1 MGTDHNRRSFLAA
14 SVAGLATVPLGGCTY
29 EDSAYAAVLDEMTQS
44 VPAEPEIR
52 DLVRYATLAANGHNT
67 QPWQFRAHRD
77 DIVLLPDLAR
87 RTPVVDP
94 DDHHLY
100 ASLGCAAENL
110 RLAARARGRTGEVR
124 FTTAGQ
130 GRVSIQPAPHDESSL
145 FAAIPKRQCSRVIY
159 DRRPV
164 PAHVV
169 RGLVDAASSY
179 GVEGF
184 FITDAKRMEAVL
196 ELVVDGNSRQID
208 DPAFVAELRDWIRFN
223 PGDAAATRD
232 GLYAASSGNPT
243 MPAWLGRRLF
253 GVFFDKETENDKYA
267 KQVRSSAGIV
277 VFVAASDDK
286 EGWFNA
292 GRAYQRFALQATVD
306 GLKHAFINQPVE
318 VPAVRP
324 ALQSLLGVGDRRP
337 NLVVRYGYGPVMPK
351 SLRRSVD
358 AVIV

>member
-1 MGTDHNRRSFLAA
+1 MTLHRRSFLAA
-14 SVAGLATVPLGGCTY
+14 SLAGLATTSLGGCTY
-29 EDSAYAAVLDEMTQS
+29 EDSIYAAVLDEMTQP
-44 VPAEPEIR
+44 VPAKPEIR

-77 DIVLLPDLAR
+77 DIVVLPDQAR

-110 RLAARARGRTGEVR
+110 SLAARARGMAGAVR
-124 FTTAGQ
+124 FTPAGQ
-130 GRVSIQPAPHDESSL
+130 GRVSIQPAPRDESSL
-145 FAAIPKRQCSRVIY
+145 FAAIPKRQCSRMIY
-159 DRRPV
+159 DRRSV
-164 PAHVV
+164 PAHVIRRLAAV
-169 RGLVDAASSY
+169 ASSY
-179 GVEGF
+179 DVEGVF
-184 FITDAKRMEAVL
+184 VTDAKRMEAIL
-196 ELVVDGNSRQID
+196 TLVIDGNSRQVD

-223 PGDAAATRD
+223 PDDAAATRD

-243 MPAWLGRRLF
+243 MPTWLGRRLF
-253 GVFFDKETENDKYA
+253 DVFFDKETENDKYA

-277 VFVAASDDK
+277 VFIAASNDK
-286 EGWFNA
+286 AGWFNA

-318 VPAVRP
+318 VPAVRS
-324 ALQSLLGVGDRRP
+324 ALQSLLGIGDRRP

>member
-1 MGTDHNRRSFLAA
+1 M
-14 SVAGLATVPLGGCTY
+14 PLGGCTY
-29 EDSAYAAVLDEMTQS
+29 EDSHYAAVLDEMTQPL
-44 VPAEPEIR
+44 PAKPEIR
-52 DLVRYATLAANGHNT
+52 NLVRYATLAANGHNT
-67 QPWQFRAHRD
+67 QPWQFRAHRG
-77 DIVLLPDLAR
+77 DIVVLPDLAR

-110 RLAARARGRTGEVR
+110 SLAARARGMAGEVR
-124 FTTAGQ
+124 FTSAGQ
-130 GRVSIQPAPHDESSL
+130 GRVSILPAVRDESSL

-159 DRRPV
+159 DRRSL
-164 PAHVV
+164 PADVM
-169 RGLVDAASSY
+169 RRLSAAAASY
-179 GVEGF
+179 GVEGIF
-184 FITDAKRMEAVL
+184 VTDAKQMEAIL
-196 ELVVDGNSRQID
+196 NLVIDGNSRQVD

-223 PGDAAATRD
+223 PDQAAATRD

-243 MPAWLGRRLF
+243 MPTWLGLRLF
-253 GVFFDKETENDKYA
+253 DFFFDKDAENDNYA

-277 VFVAASDDK
+277 IFVAAQNQK
-286 EGWFNA
+286 AGWFDA

-306 GLKHAFINQPVE
+306 GLKHAFLNQPVE
-318 VPAVRP
+318 VPAVRR
-324 ALQSLLGVGDRRP
+324 ALQSLLGIGDRRP

>member
-1 MGTDHNRRSFLAA
+1 MGLAFNRRSFLAA
-14 SVAGLATVPLGGCTY
+14 SGASLAAAPFGGCTY
-29 EDSAYAAVLDEMTQS
+29 EDSAYAAVLDEMTQT
-44 VPAEPEIR
+44 VPAKPEIR

-77 DIVLLPDLAR
+77 DIVVLPDFAR

-100 ASLGCAAENL
+100 ASLGCASENL
-110 RLAARARGRTGEVR
+110 SLAARARGMAGEVR
-124 FTTAGQ
+124 FTPAGQ
-130 GRVSIQPAPHDESSL
+130 GRVNIRPATRDESNL

-164 PAHVV
+164 PPHVV
-169 RGLVDAASSY
+169 RGLTNAASAY
-179 GVEGF
+179 GIEAIFV
-184 FITDAKRMEAVL
+184 TDTKRMEAVL
-196 ELVVDGNSRQID
+196 ELVIDGNSRQID
-208 DPAFVAELRDWIRFN
+208 DPAFVEELRDWIRFN
-223 PGDAAATRD
+223 PDDAAATRD

-253 GVFFDKETENDKYA
+253 GVFFDKEIENDKYA

-277 VFVAASDDK
+277 IFVAATDNR

-306 GLKHAFINQPVE
+306 GLKHAFLNQAVE
-318 VPAVRP
+318 VPSVRR
-324 ALQSLLGVGDRRP
+324 ALQSFLGAGDRRP